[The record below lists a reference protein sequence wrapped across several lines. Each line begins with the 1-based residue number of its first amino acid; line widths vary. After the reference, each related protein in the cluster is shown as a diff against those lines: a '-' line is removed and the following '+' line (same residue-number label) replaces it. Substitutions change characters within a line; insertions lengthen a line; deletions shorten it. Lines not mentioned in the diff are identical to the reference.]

1 MKIGQVS
8 QNYKLVLLNDLQFE
22 QLADGQEPTLIQDFL
37 LRLGEQLPNISDVFR
52 FDDTSSLGSILN
64 SVLDR
69 FDYGNAIAFWVPN
82 FVVTEDLTAV
92 TGSAPSIGLLDS
104 IGGIQTQ
111 QDNERSFL
119 PFLVS
124 GFGLATGNP
133 LLIGSGFVLRYLESV
148 RR

>member
-1 MKIGQVS
+1 M
-8 QNYKLVLLNDLQFE
+8 LLNDLQFE

-37 LRLGEQLPNISDVFR
+37 LWLSEQLPNVSDMFR

-69 FDYGNAIAFWVPN
+69 FDYGNAIAFWIPN
-82 FVVTEDLTAV
+82 FIVTEDLTAV
-92 TGSAPSIGLLDS
+92 TGSSPSIGLLDS
-104 IGGIQTQ
+104 VGGVQSLE
-111 QDNERSFL
+111 DKERSFL

-124 GFGLATGNP
+124 GFGLATGSP